1 MGPETRTALWVL
13 MTATGMVLLIGCAN
27 LANLA
32 LARGVSRER
41 EVAVRHLLARDG
53 GAWSANWINS
63 GRRLCC
69 ELVAATEGVIQPPLT
84 EFAAPVRLEG
94 DIIR

>member
-32 LARGVSRER
+32 LACGVSRER

-53 GAWSANWINS
+53 GAC
-63 GRRLCC
+63 GLPTGLT
-69 ELVAATEGVIQPPLT
+69 LVDVCAASLLPQPK
-84 EFAAPVRLEG
+84 V
-94 DIIR
+94 